1 MKTGPGS
8 RPDSAPDCPSDSAS
22 GTHLDTARQAWR
34 RFAAQPG
41 NTHIALAAGLLLGL
55 LLLVTFAGSSATDAP
70 PVSTAGADDEPAVS
84 LVTRPAAEQIAT
96 SDAAAGSP
104 IAAGQDIL
112 PVTPTPPD
120 VSDAMASTEPTDT
133 DTAVVN
139 GNRLVIILDDIGYS
153 AAAGQRA
160 VQLPGAVTYAVLPF
174 TPHGQTLARMAHD
187 AGKEVMLHAPMSNL
201 AGMAL
206 GEGGL
211 TLALSEE
218 EFVRTLRAAIADIPH
233 VVGVNNHTGSELTA
247 AEQPMQWVMR
257 ELKAQGLF
265 FVDSMTTGK
274 SVAEKIA
281 IDNQVPALK
290 RHVFLDNEAT
300 PEAIDREFRRALAI
314 AQQQGF
320 AVAIGHPYPETL
332 DYLEQAITHLP
343 AHSITLVPAS
353 ALLSQP

>member
-1 MKTGPGS
+1 MNNRLPTQLG
-8 RPDSAPDCPSDSAS
+8 A
-22 GTHLDTARQAWR
+22 HLDKAIKAWR
-34 RFAAQPG
+34 VFAAQPG

-55 LLLVTFAGSSATDAP
+55 ALLLTFAGGSETDNHQ
-70 PVSTAGADDEPAVS
+70 VNGTAGHGQPDGLTTLSASESAPDTQAAADIVLTEPGTSPLPVEEPAETDVVVEAALTGAGVDTT
-84 LVTRPAAEQIAT
+84 LVT
-96 SDAAAGSP
+96 SS
-104 IAAGQDIL
+104 
-112 PVTPTPPD
+112 
-120 VSDAMASTEPTDT
+120 
-133 DTAVVN
+133 
-139 GNRLVIILDDIGYS
+139 RLVIILDDIGYS
-153 AAAGQRA
+153 AEAGERA
-160 VQLPGAVTYAVLPF
+160 VNLPGAITYAVLPF
-174 TPHGQTLARMAHD
+174 TPHGQALAQMAHD

-211 TLALSEE
+211 TLTLSEE

-247 AEQPMQWVMR
+247 AVQPMQWVMR
-257 ELKAQGLF
+257 ELKSQGLF

-332 DYLEQAITHLP
+332 DYLEQALGQLP
-343 AHSITLVPAS
+343 AHNIALVPAS
-353 ALLSQP
+353 ALL

>member
-1 MKTGPGS
+1 MKTRFDALLGALLGALPG
-8 RPDSAPDCPSDSAS
+8 D
-22 GTHLDTARQAWR
+22 HLHKARTAWR

-55 LLLVTFAGSSATDAP
+55 VVLVTFAGGDEVVPQKSGGSSPVELATTPETPA
-70 PVSTAGADDEPAVS
+70 EPAG
-84 LVTRPAAEQIAT
+84 LLTPAATPA
-96 SDAAAGSP
+96 
-104 IAAGQDIL
+104 
-112 PVTPTPPD
+112 VTPDASPVLSPAEDIADAEPLLPD
-120 VSDAMASTEPTDT
+120 VDV
-133 DTAVVN
+133 TAVS

-153 AAAGQRA
+153 AEAGERA

-174 TPHGQTLARMAHD
+174 TPHGQALARMAHE

-211 TLALSEE
+211 TLALPEE

-247 AEQPMQWVMR
+247 AELPMQWVMR

-281 IDNQVPALK
+281 IDNHVPALK

-300 PEAIDREFRRALAI
+300 PEAIDREFQRALAI
-314 AQQQGF
+314 VQQQGY

-332 DYLEQAITHLP
+332 AYLEQAIRLLP
-343 AHSITLVPAS
+343 AQNIALVPAS
-353 ALLSQP
+353 ALLPQP

>member
-1 MKTGPGS
+1 MKIPPGKQVGAYLGS
-8 RPDSAPDCPSDSAS
+8 CLHR
-22 GTHLDTARQAWR
+22 AREAWR
-34 RFAAQPG
+34 RFSAQPG

-55 LLLVTFAGSSATDAP
+55 VLLVTVAGSGETDSQE
-70 PVSTAGADDEPAVS
+70 V
-84 LVTRPAAEQIAT
+84 
-96 SDAAAGSP
+96 AGSP
-104 IAAGQDIL
+104 PEESVTAPATPAEPAESSSPPL
-112 PVTPTPPD
+112 AVTPDASPD
-120 VSDAMASTEPTDT
+120 PSLADDGAGTELPDT
-133 DTAVVN
+133 EVNTSVVA

-153 AAAGQRA
+153 AEAGERA
-160 VQLPGAVTYAVLPF
+160 VNLPGAVTYAVLPF
-174 TPHGQTLARMAHD
+174 TPHGQALAQMAHN

-211 TLALSEE
+211 TLALTEV

-257 ELKAQGLF
+257 ELKLQNLF
-265 FVDSMTTGK
+265 FVDSMTTGQ

-300 PEAIDREFRRALAI
+300 AEAIDREFQRALAI

-332 DYLEQAITHLP
+332 DYLEQAIRQLP
-343 AHSITLVPAS
+343 AHNIALVPAS
-353 ALLSQP
+353 ALLTPP

>member
-1 MKTGPGS
+1 MRIRHDSKTSPIGV
-8 RPDSAPDCPSDSAS
+8 
-22 GTHLDTARQAWR
+22 HLDRARQAWR
-34 RFAAQPG
+34 GFAAQPG
-41 NTHIALAAGLLLGL
+41 NTHIALAAALLLGL
-55 LLLVTFAGSSATDAP
+55 VLLVAVAGGSEVDSVSATRDQVTDTDRA
-70 PVSTAGADDEPAVS
+70 VVVADED
-84 LVTRPAAEQIAT
+84 T
-96 SDAAAGSP
+96 
-104 IAAGQDIL
+104 L
-112 PVTPTPPD
+112 PVTPAEPE
-120 VSDAMASTEPTDT
+120 ASTGAIRSEAMQADT
-133 DTAVVN
+133 SATLMN
-139 GNRLVIILDDIGYS
+139 SNRLAIILDDIGYS
-153 AAAGQRA
+153 AEAGERA
-160 VQLPGAVTYAVLPF
+160 VKLPGAVTYAVLPF
-174 TPHGQTLARMAHD
+174 TPHGQALARMAHD

-211 TLALSEE
+211 TLALPEE

-300 PEAIDREFRRALAI
+300 PEAIDREFQRAVAI
-314 AQQQGF
+314 AQQLGF

-332 DYLEQAITHLP
+332 DYLEQAITQLP

-353 ALLSQP
+353 ALLRQP